1 MVMDGVLGG
10 TMGFYDSDGIRVLGR
25 KWVVADFEDG
35 HKMGKAL
42 LTYEVEEK
50 GKIWGSLWALIC
62 CRSDLENDWYG

>member
-50 GKIWGSLWALIC
+50 GKIRWKLVGSYLL
-62 CRSDLENDWYG
+62 SE